1 MKNQMILEAYNPDVL
16 TSIEYWQDGVSDIIE
31 TNCHL
36 VISAYSNKDFILGDR
51 ARNILGFVLDD
62 GHIVPAFDVR
72 KTYPRDLRPQ
82 IDNYRFF
89 GKFTLAYNLEDEM
102 LPEIKTF
109 DTIKEVKDFLN
120 LHKVPQR
127 DIENFEYYV
136 KNGLIITAY
145 STTFDDK
152 KAMINFDAQSH
163 FKNRN
168 DMFDNYFEIKFL
180 DNTYSGLRYNGLD
193 YNCNRVLCG
202 KNDIQGQILGFI
214 CGDGDIIDINDPLL
228 DGIYLIEG
236 DESKK
241 GNLQYLISPGEVEPP
256 YKDSDFDNF
265 ENGENANSDIAEQ
278 HAFGRYIAVINEKN
292 IDGYGA
298 PKIHT
303 FTTHND
309 MFAFL
314 EQKLEYQ
321 KAITIDKSEVK
332 LLEQEKNKILRYVPE
347 SAGYGYDARYAPEK
361 IQDEIT
367 AVDFTNSP
375 YGKEHGRNL
384 LTMLVNQNSLFWL
397 DAKSKA
403 ELVAFEQDQ
412 SEETL
417 EVHNKETTKIHRRA
431 K

>member
-1 MKNQMILEAYNPDVL
+1 MLKKQMILEAYDRDEL
-16 TSIEYWQDGVSDIIE
+16 SSIEYWQNGVRDIIKS
-31 TNCHL
+31 NCNW
-36 VISAYSNKDFILGDR
+36 VISGYSEDR
-51 ARNILGFVLDD
+51 TRDILGFVLDD
-62 GHIVPAFDVR
+62 GHIVPACDIR
-72 KTYPRDLRPQ
+72 STYPKDLRPQ
-82 IDNYRFF
+82 IDNHRFF

-109 DTIKEVKDFLN
+109 DTIKEVKDFLK
-120 LHKVPQR
+120 LHKVPQQSI
-127 DIENFEYYV
+127 DDFEYYV
-136 KNGLIITAY
+136 KAGIPITVH
-145 STTFDDK
+145 STTYALFDDK
-152 KAMINFDAQSH
+152 EAMISFDEQSY

-168 DMFDNYFEIKFL
+168 DMFDNYFEIKEL
-180 DNTYSGLRYNGLD
+180 DSTYSGLRYNGVD

-236 DESKK
+236 DENKK
-241 GNLQYLISPGEVEPP
+241 FNSQYLISPSEVEPP
-256 YKDSDFDNF
+256 YKDSDFDMLD
-265 ENGENANSDIAEQ
+265 NGENANSDIAEQ
-278 HAFGRYIAVINEKN
+278 HAFGRYVAVINIKN
-292 IDGYGA
+292 NKGEYEA
-298 PKIHT
+298 PSIYT

-321 KAITIDKSEVK
+321 KATTVNKNEIK

-347 SAGYGYDARYAPEK
+347 SAGYGYDAKYAPEK

-367 AVDFTNSP
+367 AIDFTNSP

-384 LTMLVNQNSLFWL
+384 LTMMVNQSSLFWL

-403 ELVAFEQDQ
+403 ELVAFQQNQ
-412 SEETL
+412 SKEETL
-417 EVHNKETTKIHRRA
+417 EITKIRHRE